1 VADFVLSPYNI
12 ATSLL
17 HDRDRRTLV
26 NSKAGMLLL
35 LCGAGVALAAVSSRR
50 LVDDGYV
57 VEREREIVVQQP
69 GPHRGGGTTT
79 AYPFFEKVNEL
90 ELVFRKR
97 VLHAG
102 SSIGY
107 HVQREDEIYYVIAG
121 TGVMKMNGD
130 SFRVG
135 PGDAVLTR
143 PGSSHGLRPEGE
155 NDLTILIMYRQEA
168 RAR

>member
-1 VADFVLSPYNI
+1 M
-12 ATSLL
+12 
-17 HDRDRRTLV
+17 LV
-26 NSKAGMLLL
+26 HRKAGLLL
-35 LCGAGVALAAVSSRR
+35 LACGAGVALAAASSRR
-50 LVDDGYV
+50 QVEEGYV
-57 VEREREIVVQQP
+57 VEREREIAVQQP

-79 AYPFFEKVNEL
+79 AYPFFAKVNDL
-90 ELVFRKR
+90 EMVFRKR

-102 SSIGY
+102 SAIGY
-107 HVQREDEIYYVIAG
+107 HEQHEDEIYYVIAG

-155 NDLTILIMYRQEA
+155 RDLTILIMYRQAA
-168 RAR
+168 RGR